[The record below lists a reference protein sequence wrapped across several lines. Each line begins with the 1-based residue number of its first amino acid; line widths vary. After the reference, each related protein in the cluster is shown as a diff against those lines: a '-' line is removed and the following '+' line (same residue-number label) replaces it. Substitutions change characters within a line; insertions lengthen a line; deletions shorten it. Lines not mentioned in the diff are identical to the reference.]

1 MNKIFY
7 TLFFLLFFS
16 FFNNNAK
23 AQTSS
28 DVVACPKDGS
38 GQILISSILGDGVGD
53 DQTCDGEGTTN
64 VTLKIYSL
72 GFCTSEP
79 TINFDNGGSA
89 ADERDNGTDGPSNF
103 TSCRW
108 VIKQSSTTTESLQSV
123 GDIEPL
129 PNDEIPPA
137 GTYTHAVLVISNTLE
152 ITGTATFGQD
162 IIDLADNEG
171 RKCWTNGTYFYDTGK
186 EGPLQGSSPETLI
199 QYGGGGATCGPTP
212 SPLANFIVYKYS
224 NFEGAGC
231 TLGCNTT
238 RSNESTSFG
247 NLTVYF
253 TKADPATL
261 ATDTPNILRS
271 TIVPGPGVTNG
282 TLTETNT
289 LTLVFAY
296 NTPMVV
302 TDKTTGMEI
311 FLNFSNALSLDFEPT
326 AGRDINTS
334 STTFPLIRAIQSGPF
349 GIQFKPVEG
358 GSTE

>member
-1 MNKIFY
+1 MNKIIY

-28 DVVACPKDGS
+28 DVVACPKDVS

-53 DQTCDGEGTTN
+53 DQTCDGEGATN

-79 TINFDNGGSA
+79 TINFDDGGSA
-89 ADERDNGTDGPSNF
+89 ADERDDGTDGPSDF

-108 VIKQSSTTTESLQSV
+108 VIKQSSTTNESLQSV

-162 IIDLADNEG
+162 IIDLDGNSG

-186 EGPLQGSSPETLI
+186 EGPLQGPGPSLGDLNLI
-199 QYGGGGATCGPTP
+199 GGGGADCGDTP
-212 SPLANFIVYKYS
+212 SPSANFIVYKYS
-224 NFEGAGC
+224 NFESGADSF
-231 TLGCNTT
+231 NTT
-238 RSNESTSFG
+238 RSNETTSFG
-247 NLTVYF
+247 NLTVYY
-253 TKADPATL
+253 TTVPNTATL

-271 TIVPGPGVTNG
+271 KIDTTNNG
-282 TLTETNT
+282 MDTLTNT
-289 LTLVFAY
+289 MTLVFTY
-296 NTPMVV
+296 NTPMLV

-311 FLNFSNALSLDFEPT
+311 YLNFSNALSLDFEPT
-326 AGRDINTS
+326 AGEATNTS
-334 STTFPLIRAIQSGPF
+334 DTPVPLIRAIQSGPF

-358 GSTE
+358 GGTD